1 MRKGNR
7 RQWFVNRMR
16 AGMLVLALGVVS
28 LAPVAWADDDPG
40 QNASAAR
47 LSSVDGQVQIAQ
59 GNESLADHAVANTPL
74 FEGSQVT
81 TGDDGQAEIQFEDG
95 SVARLSPNSSL
106 TLSVLRGQGEAE
118 MALVGGLG
126 YFELQNGSMRVRFGD
141 TVVTAGGFTVLRV
154 NLDNPPGELAVF
166 SGNAHVV
173 RGDSLALD
181 LHGGESVAL
190 SGADA
195 TRYTLAESIEP
206 DSWDAWNSDRDQ
218 ALAAESADRT
228 GATDVYGNN
237 DTPQWNDLD
246 ANGNW
251 YNVPGQG
258 NVWSPYEASNAGW
271 DPYGC
276 GQWTWTPRFG
286 YVWVS
291 CESWGY
297 MPYRCGAWNYY
308 DGFGWGW
315 EPGMMGGCGGGWG
328 RGYRGINIGS
338 GPSGYRPIT
347 RPNGPHFPIGGF
359 HHHPPIAVNR
369 RASGG
374 AGELPSRDRNSPVV
388 IAGNRV
394 QPLHALTSRQQYS
407 HATSGFVNHSAPAY
421 RGYGYTG
428 TGTTGVTLGSRS
440 GYTPAPAYRNPG
452 GTQPVRSYTPPVR
465 TYSPPSPSYSRPS
478 SPSYSRP
485 SSPSYSPPSRPSG
498 GGSYGGG
505 GGYSGGGGGGS
516 HPSGGGG
523 GGGGGGGSH
532 GGGGGGSHH

>member
-1 MRKGNR
+1 
-7 RQWFVNRMR
+7 MR
-16 AGMLVLALGVVS
+16 AGMLGLAGLALGAVW

-40 QNASAAR
+40 KNVSAAR

-74 FEGSQVT
+74 FEGTQVT
-81 TGDDGQAEIQFEDG
+81 TADDGRAEIQLEDG

-106 TLSVLRGQGEAE
+106 TLSVLRGQGGAE
-118 MALVGGLG
+118 MVLQGGLG
-126 YFELQNGSMRVRFGD
+126 YFELQSGSIRVRFGD
-141 TVVTAGGFTVLRV
+141 TVVTAGEFTVLRV
-154 NLDNPPGELAVF
+154 NMDTPPGELAVF

-173 RGDSLALD
+173 RGNALTLD

-190 SGADA
+190 NGAA
-195 TRYTLAESIEP
+195 ASQYSLAESIEP

-218 ALAAESADRT
+218 ALAAESAERT

-237 DTPQWNDLD
+237 NTPQWNDLD

-258 NVWSPYEASNAGW
+258 YVWSPYEASNAGW

-276 GQWTWTPRFG
+276 GQWVWTPRFG
-286 YVWVS
+286 YVWAS

-297 MPYRCGAWNYY
+297 LPYQCGAWNYY

-315 EPGMMGGCGGGWG
+315 GPGMMGGCGAGWGGGWG
-328 RGYRGINIGS
+328 GGRGINIGL

-347 RPNGPHFPIGGF
+347 RPGSPRFPIGGF
-359 HHHPPIAVNR
+359 HHHPPIAIDR
-369 RASGG
+369 RAEGG
-374 AGELPSRDRNSPVV
+374 TGGLPTRDRNSPAV

-394 QPLHALTSRQQYS
+394 QPLHAVTPRQQYS
-407 HATSGFVNHSAPAY
+407 HATSGFTNHSAPAY
-421 RGYGYTG
+421 TGSALTG
-428 TGTTGVTLGSRS
+428 TGARTTGGEARPAMPASGGSRS
-440 GYTPAPAYRNPG
+440 SYVPVPAYTNSGSAQPVHNYS
-452 GTQPVRSYTPPVR
+452 QPVRSYSQPSR
-465 TYSPPSPSYSRPS
+465 SYSAPSGSYSRPSPSYSQ
-478 SPSYSRP
+478 
-485 SSPSYSPPSRPSG
+485 PSRPS

-516 HPSGGGG
+516 RPSGGGG
-523 GGGGGGGSH
+523 GGGGHPS
-532 GGGGGGSHH
+532 GGGGGPHH